1 MSSSLLN
8 TARFYLK
15 RFTWKNLKKQTK
27 KKQLILFPT
36 LSPPPHPQQN
46 QTAVFWALPK
56 NRMPDFT
63 SFHLNIV
70 FNNWKEVQK
79 KDTWDTHTRSG
90 LLS

>member
-15 RFTWKNLKKQTK
+15 KHLKKK
-27 KKQLILFPT
+27 KKLILFPT
-36 LSPPPHPQQN
+36 LSPPHPQQN

-56 NRMPDFT
+56 NRMSEFT

-70 FNNWKEVQK
+70 FNKWKEVQK
-79 KDTWDTHTRSG
+79 KDTWDTHTRRG

>member
-8 TARFYLK
+8 TARFYLEK
-15 RFTWKNLKKQTK
+15 PFFSKNS
-27 KKQLILFPT
+27 LFPT

-56 NRMPDFT
+56 NRMSEFT

-70 FNNWKEVQK
+70 FNKWKEVQK

>member
-8 TARFYLK
+8 TAHFYLK
-15 RFTWKNLKKQTK
+15 RFTWKNLKKK
-27 KKQLILFPT
+27 KKIVISYCFLPY
-36 LSPPPHPQQN
+36 PHPPHPQQN